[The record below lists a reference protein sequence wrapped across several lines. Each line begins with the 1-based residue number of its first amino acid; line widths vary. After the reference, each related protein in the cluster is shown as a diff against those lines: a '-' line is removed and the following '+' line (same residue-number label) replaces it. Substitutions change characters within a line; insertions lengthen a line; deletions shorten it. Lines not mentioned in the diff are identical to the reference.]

1 MFIEVLS
8 PHFFLHFFEFVHV
21 LFPSWTFLF
30 DGVAQTFEV
39 TFRPSGESVV
49 GVKESRKESRIRRW
63 QSVSKYSVCVL
74 EALEMPRRI
83 DRTLICNAVLY
94 HFNVT
99 VFCGLSTRPFIP
111 LAFLLLSHPFG
122 SNSSLF
128 VVQQLSCRTIF
139 PTRTTSTTMDSPAR
153 FPKQT
158 PRRHLFDSEHLLQLI
173 SCETISLNQ
182 SSRFRIFTS
191 YTNLIYHQFDS
202 ISRQN
207 VLETYIVVNLSSSSR
222 DDDCKQRNETDDRC
236 SEEEEEVKKGEHN
249 IFSISRMRDSRS
261 LSFSLSLSLR
271 AFYFKKLSRCVFQK
285 NFLSFIPHTTTSGFV
300 LVSTSRRARTHY
312 HTHKKRTER
321 EDDGRCA
328 RFTFFSFSAAR
339 LFLSRVSLSFSLS
352 GHFFEYLIVLFFP

>member
-1 MFIEVLS
+1 
-8 PHFFLHFFEFVHV
+8 
-21 LFPSWTFLF
+21 
-30 DGVAQTFEV
+30 
-39 TFRPSGESVV
+39 
-49 GVKESRKESRIRRW
+49 
-63 QSVSKYSVCVL
+63 
-74 EALEMPRRI
+74 MPRRI

-236 SEEEEEVKKGEHN
+236 SEEE
-249 IFSISRMRDSRS
+249 D
-261 LSFSLSLSLR
+261 
-271 AFYFKKLSRCVFQK
+271 
-285 NFLSFIPHTTTSGFV
+285 
-300 LVSTSRRARTHY
+300 
-312 HTHKKRTER
+312 ER
-321 EDDGRCA
+321 
-328 RFTFFSFSAAR
+328 
-339 LFLSRVSLSFSLS
+339 
-352 GHFFEYLIVLFFP
+352 

>member
-1 MFIEVLS
+1 
-8 PHFFLHFFEFVHV
+8 
-21 LFPSWTFLF
+21 
-30 DGVAQTFEV
+30 
-39 TFRPSGESVV
+39 
-49 GVKESRKESRIRRW
+49 
-63 QSVSKYSVCVL
+63 
-74 EALEMPRRI
+74 MPRRI

-285 NFLSFIPHTTTSGFV
+285 NFLSFIPHTRNSSLRICH
-300 LVSTSRRARTHY
+300 LVSTSRRRAREN
-312 HTHKKRTER
+312 HTHKGNER
-321 EDDGRCA
+321 REEDDGRCA

-339 LFLSRVSLSFSLS
+339 LFLLRVSLSFSLS